1 MRRSLFNVITVAAG
15 AVLVAAV
22 GVSAHAQ
29 ISSTLTR
36 VGVLSQT
43 ATSHTE
49 KGEVATGARDAE
61 PTEVPEQ
68 ENPTPEPTEKP
79 EAPEAQDNDADDN
92 DNETQDTSG
101 DQGDNHSDTGD
112 QSGDG
117 HDGGGD

>member
-1 MRRSLFNVITVAAG
+1 MRRSLFNGITVAAG
-15 AVLVAAV
+15 AVLVAAL

-43 ATSHTE
+43 VTSHTE
-49 KGEVATGARDAE
+49 KGEVATEAREAE

-79 EAPEAQDNDADDN
+79 EAPDNDGADN